1 MVFKRRYY
9 PEKDTKHATH
19 TKVYFCFD
27 GKAMFSKEKVWLGVL
42 SNEAARSYLDDLNA
56 FMPQPGACMRY
67 HFHFILDS
75 RPFKANNQ
83 MWLKQTLFILP
94 VNVYPE
100 NVKFLCGAT
109 NGRQCLGN
117 VMCGKCLDPFVR
129 ENIGKKFYE
138 KNYSK

>member
-19 TKVYFCFD
+19 TEVYFCFD
-27 GKAMFSKEKVWLGVL
+27 GKGMSSKEKIWLGVL

-83 MWLKQTLFILP
+83 MWLKQTLFIVP